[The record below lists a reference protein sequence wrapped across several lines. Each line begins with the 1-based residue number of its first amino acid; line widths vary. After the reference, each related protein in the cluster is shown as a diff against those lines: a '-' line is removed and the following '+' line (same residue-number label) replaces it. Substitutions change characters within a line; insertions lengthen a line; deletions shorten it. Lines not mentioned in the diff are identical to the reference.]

1 MNVIYLMRHG
11 ESSKDS
17 GSLESTLTDKGVEQV
32 SQMGEKLKQEDIK
45 VGRIYHSGLLRAE
58 ETASIVREIAFP
70 HISEYDLE
78 TEKGIAPQADPELWK
93 KKWEDKTFKNEPSLF
108 ISHLPFL
115 PKLVDV
121 LLKDIDDYSFSH
133 SSIMCIEQDDQDN
146 WAKKWSWSL

>member
-17 GSLESTLTDKGVEQV
+17 GSLESTLTDKGIEQV
-32 SQMGEKLKQEDIK
+32 SQMGEKLKENGIK
-45 VGRIYHSGLLRAE
+45 VERVYHSGLMRAE

-70 HISEYDLE
+70 HISEFDLA

-93 KKWEDKTFKNEPSLF
+93 KKWEDKTFINVPSIF

-115 PKLVDV
+115 PKLVDI

-133 SSIMCIEQDDQDN
+133 SSIMCIEQDEENN
-146 WAKKWSWSL
+146 WEQKWSWSL